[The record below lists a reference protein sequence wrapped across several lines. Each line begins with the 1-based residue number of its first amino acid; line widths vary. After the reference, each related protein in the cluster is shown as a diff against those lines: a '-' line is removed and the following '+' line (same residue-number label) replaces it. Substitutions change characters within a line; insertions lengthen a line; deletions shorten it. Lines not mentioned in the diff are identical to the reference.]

1 MASVCSSFVKSTGRP
16 CCRHVI
22 DFSSH
27 CGYHVPNKKQR
38 TFRQPK
44 PLEECAICYT
54 NMLHSQPR
62 QTCGHR
68 FHDRCIVRWFQTVH
82 HTCPLCRSVLSEDTL
97 SDNEHDPT
105 YTPDT
110 PVHNVAAGAVHNVA
124 AGAVQGSAHVAVH
137 NVAAGAV
144 QGSAHGAVHNV
155 AAGAVHNVAAGAVQG
170 SAHGAVQGSAHG
182 AVHNVA
188 AGGAHGAVVSG
199 AAGGVQGE
207 EGSSLHNPILIEDDD
222 VHEDVLGVNFVPD
235 TPPLHQQRL
244 PTPRR
249 IVFDD
254 QDHLNTIIHNAIDQ
268 RLRLLFP

>member
-1 MASVCSSFVKSTGRP
+1 
-16 CCRHVI
+16 
-22 DFSSH
+22 
-27 CGYHVPNKKQR
+27 
-38 TFRQPK
+38 
-44 PLEECAICYT
+44 
-54 NMLHSQPR
+54 MLHSQPR

-68 FHDRCIVRWFQTVH
+68 FHDRCIVRWFQTGH

-110 PVHNVAAGAVHNVA
+110 PPHNVA
-124 AGAVQGSAHVAVH
+124 AGAVQGSARGAVRGG
-137 NVAAGAV
+137 AAGAVVSGAV
-144 QGSAHGAVHNV
+144 QGSARGAVRGG
-155 AAGAVHNVAAGAVQG
+155 AAGAVVSGAVQG
-170 SAHGAVQGSAHG
+170 SAHGAVQGSARG
-182 AVHNVA
+182 AVR
-188 AGGAHGAVVSG
+188 GGAAGAVVSG
-199 AAGGVQGE
+199 AVQGSARGAVQGSARGAVQGAARNVAAGAAQGE

-254 QDHLNTIIHNAIDQ
+254 QQHFNTIIHNAIDQ

>member
-16 CCRHVI
+16 CCRPVI

-68 FHDRCIVRWFQTVH
+68 FHDRCIVRWFQTGH

-110 PVHNVAAGAVHNVA
+110 PPHNVA
-124 AGAVQGSAHVAVH
+124 AGAVQGSAR
-137 NVAAGAV
+137 GAV
-144 QGSAHGAVHNV
+144 R
-155 AAGAVHNVAAGAVQG
+155 
-170 SAHGAVQGSAHG
+170 
-182 AVHNVA
+182 
-188 AGGAHGAVVSG
+188 GGAAGAVVSG
-199 AAGGVQGE
+199 AVQGAARNVAAGAAQGE

-254 QDHLNTIIHNAIDQ
+254 QQHFNTIIHNAIDQ